1 LFYVPFFEEAGVTL
15 SATIYLYRSTKT
27 KGLFCF
33 STGDKPAGL
42 PESLAPWRRFGVV
55 KPGEKLP
62 HGLQR
67 EAIAPGIAENG
78 YQLFRRKA
86 KSLS

>member
-1 LFYVPFFEEAGVTL
+1 MTL
-15 SATIYLYRSTKT
+15 STNIYLYRSTKT

-33 STGDKPAGL
+33 STGDEPTGL
-42 PESLAPWRRFGVV
+42 PESLAPWRRLGVV
-55 KPGEKLP
+55 KPNEKLP

-67 EAIAPGIAENG
+67 EAIEPGIAEHG

>member
-1 LFYVPFFEEAGVTL
+1 
-15 SATIYLYRSTKT
+15 
-27 KGLFCF
+27 
-33 STGDKPAGL
+33 
-42 PESLAPWRRFGVV
+42 V

>member
-1 LFYVPFFEEAGVTL
+1 
-15 SATIYLYRSTKT
+15 
-27 KGLFCF
+27 
-33 STGDKPAGL
+33 
-42 PESLAPWRRFGVV
+42 LAPWRRLGVV
-55 KPGEKLP
+55 KPNEKLP

-67 EAIAPGIAENG
+67 EAIAPGILENG

>member
-1 LFYVPFFEEAGVTL
+1 MAL
-15 SATIYLYRSTKT
+15 SANIYLYRSTKT

-33 STGDKPAGL
+33 STGQSAAGL

-55 KPGEKLP
+55 KPHENLP

-67 EAIAPGIAENG
+67 DAIAPGILENG

-86 KSLS
+86 KAHI